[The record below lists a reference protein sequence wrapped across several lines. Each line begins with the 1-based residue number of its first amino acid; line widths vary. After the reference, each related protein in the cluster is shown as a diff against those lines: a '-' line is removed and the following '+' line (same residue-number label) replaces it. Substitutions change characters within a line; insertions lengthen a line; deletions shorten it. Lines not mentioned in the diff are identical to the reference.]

1 MTRSNVLDDCLS
13 LLYDYSGNF
22 HVSIGLIQK
31 LAQQLKLETFVDK
44 LGFDIHGGKNQGSRL
59 TIAGST
65 ILIDIDFGADDIA
78 TTVSLSLAN
87 QNENVARPLTITND
101 FFSTTVVTNDLSR
114 VSIDWEKNPY
124 SFLKQSD
131 DETTPKTH
139 SIAEKIL
146 LSNLT
151 KSRLNQ
157 FPKNLQYLANI
168 DRLSCTN
175 YDLFVFVEKLALIL
189 TVMNILEGINENTE
203 SWELASGLTSTIGK
217 VQLNN
222 DNLHKLGLFINYWQ
236 DFRYINHEY
245 QQKTQKKD
253 LLIGDDHTIL
263 ISIEPSTNDHPINYL
278 TREIWKLT
286 TGNYDFQLNSP
297 PSSVPLN
304 GWMLNLNLNHSV
316 WIPSVLLKY
325 FNWLHVV
332 DKQPNEIENQM
343 FGEFYSTNKEIVK
356 QCDSVELK
364 ITQDI
369 SFDKFIPIESIQIKQ
384 LSELTTII
392 PILRTFILLK
402 NILLTTLQ
410 SAAETEQQQRVPGSR
425 RNSKACS
432 GEFTEEARKKLKE
445 SLKLPDDVTDEELLG
460 LNVINDSAT
469 YSTIGAKR
477 DGALDLETF
486 MNEPE
491 ETQSEPLPFIQLA
504 IEKYDFV
511 TNNLILV
518 IEGYLSQEI
527 YLEVTI
533 NNGVI
538 AGKGESDQMDV
549 DSDPSAKVIQ
559 GLKLTE
565 NVYKTLK
572 HIYNTNKRS

>member
-22 HVSIGLIQK
+22 HVSIDLIQK

-87 QNENVARPLTITND
+87 QNENVSRPLAISND
-101 FFSTTVVTNDLSR
+101 FFSTTVVTNDLTR
-114 VSIDWEKNPY
+114 VAIDWEKNPY
-124 SFLKQSD
+124 SFLKQSGD
-131 DETTPKTH
+131 DAASNNR

-151 KSRLNQ
+151 KSRLNH

-175 YDLFVFVEKLALIL
+175 YDLFVFIEKLALIL
-189 TVMNILEGINENTE
+189 TAMNILEGINEKTE
-203 SWELASGLTSTIGK
+203 SWELANGFTSTIGR

-222 DNLHKLGLFINYWQ
+222 EKLDKLGLFINYWQ
-236 DFRYINHEY
+236 DFRYVNHEY
-245 QQKTQKKD
+245 QQKTQNND

-263 ISIEPSTNDHPINYL
+263 ISVEPFGTEQPINYL
-278 TREIWKLT
+278 TREIWKLS

-297 PSSVPLN
+297 PSAAPLN
-304 GWMLNLNLNHSV
+304 GWMLNLNLSHSV
-316 WIPSVLLKY
+316 WIPTVLLKY
-325 FNWLHVV
+325 FGWLHTV
-332 DKQPNEIENQM
+332 DKQPHEIENQM
-343 FGEFYSTNKEIVK
+343 FGEFYATNKEIVK
-356 QCDSVELK
+356 QCDNVELK
-364 ITQDI
+364 ITQDL
-369 SFDKFIPIESIQIKQ
+369 SLDKFIPIESIKIKH
-384 LSELTTII
+384 LTELTTII

-410 SAAETEQQQRVPGSR
+410 SAAETEQLQRAPGSR
-425 RNSKACS
+425 RNSKTSS
-432 GEFTEEARKKLKE
+432 GEFSEEVRKKLKE

-469 YSTIGAKR
+469 YSTIGTKR
-477 DGALDLETF
+477 DDAMDLETF
-486 MNEPE
+486 MNETV
-491 ETQSEPLPFIQLA
+491 ETQTEPLPFIQLS
-504 IEKYDFV
+504 IEKYDFI
-511 TNNLILV
+511 TNDLTLV

-527 YLEVTI
+527 YIVVKI

-538 AGKGESDQMDV
+538 TGKGENDAMEV
-549 DSDPSAKVIQ
+549 DSDPSSKVVQ

-572 HIYNTNKRS
+572 HVYNKNK